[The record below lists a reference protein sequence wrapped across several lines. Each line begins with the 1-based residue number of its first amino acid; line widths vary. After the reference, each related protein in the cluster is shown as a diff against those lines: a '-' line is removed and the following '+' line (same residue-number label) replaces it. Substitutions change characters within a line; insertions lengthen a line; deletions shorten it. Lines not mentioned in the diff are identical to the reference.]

1 MEVETWEVEKGS
13 LKMRRK
19 GSSGKEVGR
28 IIREDKDE
36 YKKMEQ
42 VRREDKSG

>member
-1 MEVETWEVEKGS
+1 MEVETWEGEKGS

-28 IIREDKDE
+28 DDKRTE
-36 YKKMEQ
+36 E
-42 VRREDKSG
+42 RR